1 MTYKRIDPAV
11 IDYLS
16 DFDLSLFVTEADGFL
31 EDLKRNTTGSFYTPI
46 EWVRYMTKISVSDW
60 IVETLKTHKVKAPA
74 QPTQWVLALAK
85 KYDEGE
91 WQSGMEVF
99 KSLSMSEEELTIL
112 LNAFE
117 NIRVIDIA
125 CGAGAFLLEFVEL
138 LTTISTNM
146 KKILGQETDY
156 KTHALDFLTDA
167 VAGID
172 LQPEP
177 LAVYILCLMWRYA
190 SLTSGCY
197 LP

>member
-1 MTYKRIDPAV
+1 MKKRLKSLEVTSQSDLINLMIAVVARRIDVDDIQVKNHILKTVEGLNLTYKRIDPAV

-125 CGAGAFLLEFVEL
+125 CGGWRFFYLNLLNFSRQYPQ
-138 LTTISTNM
+138 I
-146 KKILGQETDY
+146 
-156 KTHALDFLTDA
+156 
-167 VAGID
+167 
-172 LQPEP
+172 
-177 LAVYILCLMWRYA
+177 
-190 SLTSGCY
+190 
-197 LP
+197 